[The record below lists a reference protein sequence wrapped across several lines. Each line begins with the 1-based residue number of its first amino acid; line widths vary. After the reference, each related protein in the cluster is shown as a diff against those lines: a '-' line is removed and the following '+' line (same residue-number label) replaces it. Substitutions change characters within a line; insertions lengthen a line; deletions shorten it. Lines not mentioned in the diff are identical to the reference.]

1 MFFYFVDKHF
11 CEDTC
16 LTETYAQVYKGVE
29 CNDCILLSSLWLA
42 IYPSDRLPV
51 TSVCYYPYMR
61 SSIKVKN
68 TQGHSFVNEAP
79 IKKRKGGVGGIY

>member
-29 CNDCILLSSLWLA
+29 CNDCI
-42 IYPSDRLPV
+42 PSDRLPV

-68 TQGHSFVNEAP
+68 TQGHSFINEAP